1 MNIFELLGYFTALP
15 LLACLCIRMVCAT
28 NLKWLCPIPWRLSM
42 TLVSAAVFAL
52 SIAGIASV
60 FVK

>member
-1 MNIFELLGYFTALP
+1 MNIFEVFGFLAAMP
-15 LLACLCIRMVCAT
+15 LSACLCIRMIRAT
-28 NLKWLCPIPWRLSM
+28 NLKWLCPIPWRLTM

-52 SIAGIASV
+52 SVVRIANV